1 MLLPIGEPRG
11 THITQFSKMDKLL
24 KTAIIGTTQA
34 SNQQT
39 EQAAQINTGTGV
51 DTLSSQL
58 DAAERERSFLLTAGA
73 LAIYQ
78 QAGQLTSKREYPIE
92 QAPLEQLPACND
104 QVTHLLRELFLQHAN
119 DLLPEALQRLQ
130 ARHQRLPYNLLT
142 LALQSGT
149 TNKALGRSLLALLGE
164 RGHWLA
170 RYNPDWKWA
179 LTHRAD
185 ENASAETIWQ
195 EGIFTQRIEVLQRLR
210 ENQPA
215 QARAWLAAA
224 WSKEAAA
231 ERLILLDTLHSGL
244 SMDDVPFLIQQL
256 TDRSPQVRKRSAELL
271 VTLPE
276 TTQAQLLM
284 QRADEML
291 DYQPHTLQH
300 GEILV
305 TLPVMAGGRPAD
317 EQWCKDVDI
326 AGSLGKKSKAEQWFN
341 LAISAIPPQHWEQRF
356 HVNVEELLAALE
368 GDPYEVTLIKN
379 WTRAAGLHATTAWQL
394 PLLRWHLAQLLVEQK
409 KRIYGQEEEDYEL
422 TRQLLGR
429 AEPSTIEQLLWE
441 AQKKQDF
448 DQLWLLFSLLPG
460 IWSPPVS
467 QVYIQLI
474 FQYTS
479 ANNDPHFGSSL
490 TTLLHAQNALH
501 PDCFAL
507 IIQEQEAHAQTD
519 SDYIHKDY
527 YQIRYVESRNK
538 CIKHI
543 KLRKRI
549 QEEI

>member
-1 MLLPIGEPRG
+1 
-11 THITQFSKMDKLL
+11 MDKLL

-34 SNQQT
+34 SNQQP
-39 EQAAQINTGTGV
+39 ERAAQLSTGTGV

-78 QAGQLTSKREYPIE
+78 QAGQLTSKREYPIV
-92 QAPLEQLPACND
+92 QAPPEQLPACND
-104 QVTHLLRELFLQHAN
+104 QVAHLLRELFLQRAN

-130 ARHQRLPYNLLT
+130 DRHERLPYSLLT

-149 TNKALGRSLLALLGE
+149 ANKALGRSLLALLGE

-170 RYNPDWKWA
+170 HYNSDWKWA
-179 LTHRAD
+179 LVRRAD
-185 ENASAETIWQ
+185 ENASPETIWQ
-195 EGIFTQRIEVLQRLR
+195 EGVFTQRVEVLQRLR
-210 ENQPA
+210 ESQPA
-215 QARAWLAAA
+215 QARTWLAAA
-224 WSKEAAA
+224 WSNEAAA
-231 ERLILLDTLHSGL
+231 ERLLLLETLHSRL

-256 TDRSPQVRKRSAELL
+256 TDRSPQVRKRSAEFL

-284 QRADEML
+284 QRADAML

-305 TLPVMAGGRPAD
+305 TLPAMVGDRPAD
-317 EQWCKDVDI
+317 EQWSKDVDI
-326 AGSLGKKSKAEQWFN
+326 TGSLGKKSKAEQWFN

-356 HVNVEELLAALE
+356 HVNVETLLAALA

-379 WTRAAGLHATTAWQL
+379 WTHAAGLHVTTAWQL
-394 PLLRWHLAQLLVEQK
+394 PLLRWHLAQLSVEQP
-409 KRIYGQEEEDYEL
+409 KRIYGQEEEDYDL
-422 TRQLLGR
+422 TRQLLGQT
-429 AEPSTIEQLLWE
+429 EPASIEQLLRE
-441 AQKKQDF
+441 IQEKQDVG
-448 DQLWLLFSLLPG
+448 QLWLLFSLLPG

-467 QVYIQLI
+467 HAYIQLI

-479 ANNDPHFGSSL
+479 ANKDPHFGSSL
-490 TTLLHAQNALH
+490 TTLLHAKNALH

-507 IIQEQEAHAQTD
+507 IIHEQEAHAQTD
-519 SDYIHKDY
+519 SDHTYKDY
-527 YQIRYVESRNK
+527 YQIRYIQARDT
-538 CIKHI
+538 CIQHI